1 MVTRRVSEEA
11 AEQWLITSAAAAQVY
26 RFIQRWGLRRARVW
40 AMNRVLQFLPDGLV
54 DLINF
59 LSRMAS
65 FPPDPR
71 AAEDTEIL
79 SRRFGF
85 GGTVD
90 GEELRC

>member
-1 MVTRRVSEEA
+1 MERVE
-11 AEQWLITSAAAAQVY
+11 
-26 RFIQRWGLRRARVW
+26 
-40 AMNRVLQFLPDGLV
+40 QFLPDGLV

-59 LSRMAS
+59 SSRIAS

>member
-1 MVTRRVSEEA
+1 MGLLRVVLTQYVLMSDEACTDASSLTVRVT
-11 AEQWLITSAAAAQVY
+11 IDP
-26 RFIQRWGLRRARVW
+26 
-40 AMNRVLQFLPDGLV
+40 FLPDGLV

-59 LSRMAS
+59 LSRIAS

>member
-1 MVTRRVSEEA
+1 M
-11 AEQWLITSAAAAQVY
+11 I
-26 RFIQRWGLRRARVW
+26 G
-40 AMNRVLQFLPDGLV
+40 RVLQYLPDGLV

-59 LSRMAS
+59 SSRIAS

-79 SRRFGF
+79 ARRFGF

-90 GEELRC
+90 GEELRCYWSQRGSGTSLQDAHELLQVE